1 MDTGFTLKSKNIL
14 LLLVLA
20 VLVLFSTYVII
31 MLGAD
36 NGALVAGVLIAG
48 AVGVYSLVNYEF
60 GFYVSIVLGF
70 IIFFVARLTN
80 DAIPTALIV
89 DLQINASFVGLIIHK
104 VVHREAFFKNAGH
117 TITYAYI
124 LYTIFLFGQLFNP
137 NMHSADGWI
146 LVFRKFLQFM
156 MVYFIALNIFRTYQK
171 IRFFFIFWAG
181 CALFAGAYGCYQEWF
196 GFFDFE
202 TNWIWA
208 VPGRAGLYQLD
219 GGGFRKFST
228 LSGPAAYGIIMGC
241 SSLLLG
247 IFTLKQKHF
256 QKKML
261 LLVATVFVILGM
273 GYAGT
278 RTAYFIFSAG
288 AVLYMLMT
296 ITNKSTLIT
305 ASFFLMGF
313 AVIMWGP
320 IYGNATIN
328 RIRTTF
334 DADDS
339 SLEVR
344 DVNRA
349 KIQPYIYSH
358 PVGGGVATSG
368 IQGEQYNPTHELAG
382 FPPDSG
388 FIKTAVETGWIGF
401 SFQCTLYCLILL
413 SGVRVFYRYENKTSR
428 LYSLAA
434 VVTIFSFVISQ
445 YGQVSI
451 GQIPDFFL
459 FYSLLAVI
467 VSLKHIN
474 EQQTKELK

>member
-1 MDTGFTLKSKNIL
+1 MNTGL
-14 LLLVLA
+14 LLKTKNVLLLSALA
-20 VLVLFSTYVII
+20 VLVIISTYVITL
-31 MLGAD
+31 LGS
-36 NGALVAGVLIAG
+36 NGALVAGIIIAG
-48 AVGVYSLVNYEF
+48 AVGIYSLINYEF
-60 GFYVSIVLGF
+60 GFYVSIILGF
-70 IIFFVARLTN
+70 IIFFIGRLTE

-89 DLQINASFVGLIIHK
+89 DLQIICTFIGLIVYK
-104 VVHREAFFKNAGH
+104 VVHKESFFKNSTH
-117 TITYAYI
+117 LITYAYLI
-124 LYTIFLFGQLFNP
+124 YTVYLFIQLFNP
-137 NMHSADGWI
+137 YMHSAEGWV

-156 MVYFIALNIFRTYQK
+156 MVYFIAMNIFRTYKK
-171 IRFFFIFWAG
+171 IRFFLMFWAG

-196 GFFDFE
+196 GLFDFE
-202 TNWIWA
+202 MNWIWA

-228 LSGPAAYGIIMGC
+228 LSGPAAYGIIMAA
-241 SSLLLG
+241 SALLLA
-247 IFTLKQKHF
+247 ILTLKQKVF
-256 QKKML
+256 SKRIL
-261 LLVATVFVILGM
+261 LLIATVFVVLGM

-288 AVLYMLMT
+288 SVLYILMT
-296 ITNKSTLIT
+296 ITNRSTLIT
-305 ASFFLMGF
+305 AALFFMGF

-320 IYGNATIN
+320 IYGNSTVN

-334 DADDS
+334 DTDDS

-358 PVGGGVATSG
+358 PIGGGVATSG
-368 IQGEQYNPTHELAG
+368 IQGEQYNPTHELSG

-388 FIKTAVETGWIGF
+388 FIKTAIETGWVGF
-401 SFQCTLYCLILL
+401 FFQCLLYCLILL
-413 SGVRVFYRYENKTSR
+413 SGVRVFYRSTDQTSK

-459 FYSLLAVI
+459 FYSLVAII
-467 VSLKHIN
+467 VALHQIN
-474 EQQTKELK
+474 TKNKELK

>member
-1 MDTGFTLKSKNIL
+1 MDARYTWNFKNA
-14 LLLVLA
+14 LLLVVIG
-20 VLVLFSTYVII
+20 VLVVISTYVITL
-31 MLGAD
+31 LGS
-36 NGALVAGVLIAG
+36 NGALVAGIIIAA
-48 AVGVYSLVNYEF
+48 AVGVYSIINYEF
-60 GFYVSIVLGF
+60 GFYISIVLGF
-70 IIFFVARLTN
+70 IIFFIGRLTE

-89 DLQINASFVGLIIHK
+89 DLQINATFVGLIIYK
-104 VVHREAFFKNAGH
+104 VVNREPFFKGATH
-117 TITYAYI
+117 IITYAYL
-124 LYTIFLFGQLFNP
+124 LYTVYLFAQVFNP
-137 NMHSADGWI
+137 YMHSISGWI

-156 MVYFIALNIFRTYQK
+156 MVYFIAINIFRSYQK
-171 IRFFFIFWAG
+171 IRYFFMFWAG

-196 GFFDFE
+196 GLFDFE

-228 LSGPAAYGIIMGC
+228 LSGPAAYGILMGA

-247 IFTLKQKHF
+247 ILTIRQKVF
-256 QKKML
+256 FKKML
-261 LLVATVFVILGM
+261 LLTATVFVILGM

-278 RTAYFIFSAG
+278 RTAYFIFSTG
-288 AVLYMLMT
+288 AVLYILMT

-305 ASFFLMGF
+305 ACFFFMGF
-313 AVIMWGP
+313 SVIMWGP

-334 DADDS
+334 DSEDS

-358 PVGGGVATSG
+358 PIGGGVATSG

-401 SFQCTLYCLILL
+401 FFQCLLYCLILL
-413 SGVRVFYRYENKTSR
+413 SGARAFYRSVDKR
-428 LYSLAA
+428 AKLYCLAA
-434 VVTIFSFVISQ
+434 TVTIFSFVISQ

-459 FYSLLAVI
+459 FYSLAAVI
-467 VSLKHIN
+467 VSITN
-474 EQQTKELK
+474 MNRISQTQELK